1 MNDAEKPKVLILFAS
16 THGQTEKIASKLAV
30 SMGLNDLDVVTKDV
44 HENAEVSP
52 EDFDAIVLAAS
63 IHAGHHQ
70 REMVN
75 WVHRNVDALAA
86 RPNAFVSVS
95 LSSAEED
102 EEARAQGVKYIEDF
116 SRDTRWY
123 PDHTEP
129 VAGALLYREYNPFT
143 RTLMKLIMRKG
154 GHPTDGSHDYE
165 YTDWDALA
173 RFGQELSADFKRRIP
188 SRQAMPS

>member
-1 MNDAEKPKVLILFAS
+1 MNDTDSPKVLILYAS

-30 SMGLNDLDVVTKDV
+30 SMGLNDLDVVTKDI
-44 HENAEVSP
+44 HENAGETP
-52 EDFDAIVLAAS
+52 DGYDAIVLAAS

-75 WVHRNVDALAA
+75 WVHRNIDGLAA

-102 EEARAQGVKYIEDF
+102 EESRAEELKYIEDF
-116 SRDTRWY
+116 TRDTRWY

-143 RTLMKLIMRKG
+143 RTLMKLIMKKG
-154 GHPTDGSHDYE
+154 GHPTDASHDYE

-173 RFGQELSADFKRRIP
+173 RFGQELSADFKRRAAARP
-188 SRQAMPS
+188 AMTS